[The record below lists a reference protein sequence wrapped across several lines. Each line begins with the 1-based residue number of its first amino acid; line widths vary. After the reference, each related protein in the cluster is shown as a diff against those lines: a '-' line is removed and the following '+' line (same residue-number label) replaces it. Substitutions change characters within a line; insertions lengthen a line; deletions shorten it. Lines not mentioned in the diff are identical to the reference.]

1 MANRQIVLGN
11 VNIDNWAVKFYKEL
25 NESFGQRFEI
35 DDLKS
40 ELCVV
45 YGRCAKKNPN
55 LDQEA
60 MAKRFTVAAQNYLRN
75 LKRKIANSL
84 KAGDRS
90 NVVPYSDDNGESD
103 GNRIDIYE
111 LKRMYYSRTIGI
123 DGEEYTYS
131 INDIARRFKV
141 SRQWIIKMLRSIPR
155 RD

>member
-45 YGRCAKKNPN
+45 YGRCAEKDPN

-60 MAKRFTVAAQNYLRN
+60 MAKSFTVAARNYLKD
-75 LKRKIANSL
+75 LKRKIVNSL
-84 KAGDRS
+84 KAGERF
-90 NVVPYSDDNGESD
+90 NVIPYPANHDTD
-103 GNRIDIYE
+103 GNGIDIYE
-111 LKRMYYSRTIGI
+111 LKRMYYAKTIGVN
-123 DGEEYTYS
+123 GEEYTYS
-131 INDIARRFKV
+131 IKDIARRFKV
-141 SRQWIIKMLRSIPR
+141 SRQWITKLLKALPR
-155 RD
+155 RN